1 MDEDYITHVPSPVLV
16 HCANGLGK
24 TGVVIATHF
33 ALKAF
38 TAEETLDLAQIV
50 KKLRRQ
56 RGQMIQTH
64 EQYRFCCSGIADALD
79 PIPEKDEDAAREK
92 DDTLKEMTKLSA
104 LPHHME
110 PKERPFSAPI
120 DSDSLTPRTQRKLM
134 LQNMLPPPPPSSSRK
149 DGIGGLRIT
158 TPPPPFS
165 SPKDVSTPPKETAP
179 TSESSVDSFTKP
191 KLSHTSDLNV
201 KVSKSSSSSLDSLPT
216 KDETVQPKK
225 SVGDEET
232 PRTSIDDKMPNK
244 LEEES
249 VTILEVDFSHATLE
263 EPGVDQDETTK
274 DPESVKKLEPK
285 GVPKKKGTALF
296 SGSLS
301 TTSKTATKPK
311 AVKKEPPVTKPLEK
325 KEPPVTKPVEKK
337 EPPVT
342 KSVEQKKLTK
352 DSEAEKS
359 AISPPK
365 DDDVPDKKTDEKA
378 AVEDVPKGSTLE
390 GDKGTIDE
398 KEDVEKDRPP
408 SPPSHSTEK
417 TATDETPDGFEIGAE
432 EPVGFNIGDGEPSPE
447 PVKKVPEKKP
457 ERKGWKPPPK
467 VDVPKEVKPVEVKLR
482 EPPKIDIPR
491 DHTQTEEWKPKQ
503 VGRLS
508 VSRFQVFNQPIAP
521 HKPGQTKQTSPP
533 KKEPV
538 VSQQKTEPLSL
549 VKEETQVL
557 QSTNELLPG
566 VVQEKSV
573 TKSTDPPKTEEK
585 TVGKLNTSK
594 WLPSSP
600 PSADDSN
607 KPAWMQLIQQRKQ
620 ERTAKPDQVKPVGT
634 AVKSV
639 GNIDLSKFEGG
650 AKSEPLKP
658 WQQQKQST
666 SVVKPEQEQQKEAPM
681 ATKTE
686 DKTSESVDGSTPH
699 RVGKLDLSKFAAF
712 GAAK

>member
-1 MDEDYITHVPSPVLV
+1 MDEDYITHAPSPVLV

-38 TAEETLDLAQIV
+38 TAEETLDLTQIV

-79 PIPEKDEDAAREK
+79 PIPEKDEEAAHEE
-92 DDTLKEMTKLSA
+92 DVMLKGMTKLSA
-104 LPHHME
+104 LPRHME
-110 PKERPFSAPI
+110 SKERPFSAPI

-149 DGIGGLRIT
+149 DGIGGLSIT

-165 SPKDVSTPPKETAP
+165 SPI
-179 TSESSVDSFTKP
+179 SESSVDSFIKP
-191 KLSHTSDLNV
+191 KLSDTSDLNV
-201 KVSKSSSSSLDSLPT
+201 KVSKSSSSSSLDSLPT
-216 KDETVQPKK
+216 KDETVQPEK
-225 SVGDEET
+225 SVGEGET
-232 PRTSIDDKMPNK
+232 PSGPTDDEIPNK
-244 LEEES
+244 VEEES

-263 EPGVDQDETTK
+263 EPGADQDETTK
-274 DPESVKKLEPK
+274 DPESVKVLEPK
-285 GVPKKKGTALF
+285 RDPKKKGTALF

-311 AVKKEPPVTKPLEK
+311 AVKKEL
-325 KEPPVTKPVEKK
+325 PVTKPVEKK
-337 EPPVT
+337 ETPVT
-342 KSVEQKKLTK
+342 KPVEKKELTK
-352 DSEAEKS
+352 DSEAERS
-359 AISPPK
+359 TISPPK
-365 DDDVPDKKTDEKA
+365 DDDVPDKKTEEKT
-378 AVEDVPKGSTLE
+378 AVRDDPKGSTLE

-398 KEDVEKDRPP
+398 KEDVGKDRPP
-408 SPPSHSTEK
+408 SPPPHSTEK
-417 TATDETPDGFEIGAE
+417 TATDEKPAGFEIGAE

-482 EPPKIDIPR
+482 EPPKVDIPR

-503 VGRLS
+503 IGRLS

-521 HKPGQTKQTSPP
+521 HKPGPVKQISPT

-538 VSQQKTEPLSL
+538 VSQQKTEPPSL
-549 VKEETQVL
+549 MEEETQVF
-557 QSTNELLPG
+557 QSTKEPLPG
-566 VVQEKSV
+566 VVQGESV
-573 TKSTDPPKTEEK
+573 TKSPDPPKTEER

-594 WLPSSP
+594 WLPPSP
-600 PSADDSN
+600 PSADDGN

-634 AVKSV
+634 AVKSI
-639 GNIDLSKFEGG
+639 GNINLSKFESG

-666 SVVKPEQEQQKEAPM
+666 PVVKPEQEQQKEAPVV
-681 ATKTE
+681 TKTE
-686 DKTSESVDGSTPH
+686 DKSSESVDGNTPH